1 MTGEESYPSRP
12 VRYIVPFG
20 VGPTEVLA
28 RWLAGTLGEVWQQ
41 PVTVE
46 NHPGASGMTGTRMV
60 AKAPPDG
67 HTLLAANPGPLTVGP
82 CVRDGIGYDPARDFA
97 PVILIVTVSSVIAA
111 HPGVPARTIGDVI
124 GLARARP
131 GGLRYGS
138 AGEGTVSHLAME
150 LFNHLVG
157 TKMTHVPRN
166 GLEEAVPELVYG
178 RFDLL
183 VLPVPDARPLALEG
197 RIRALATTRRTRSA
211 LWPELPTV
219 EESGVAGFESFNWN
233 GVAAPAGTPRDVVAR
248 INGAINRVLES
259 KEARDYLAGK
269 GYEIAGGTPEA
280 FGAFME
286 AEREKW
292 AQAARLAG
300 LTPAA
305 KG

>member
-1 MTGEESYPSRP
+1 MTSDENYPSRP

-20 VGPTEVLA
+20 AGPTEVLA
-28 RWLAGTLGEVWQQ
+28 RWLAAKLSEAWRQS
-41 PVTVE
+41 VTVE
-46 NHPGASGMTGTRMV
+46 NRPGASGMAGTRMV
-60 AKAPPDG
+60 AKAKPDG
-67 HTLLAANPGPLTVGP
+67 YTLLAANPGPLTVGP
-82 CVRDGIGYDPARDFA
+82 CVRNGIGYEPARDFS
-97 PVILIVTVSSVIAA
+97 PVILMVTVSSVIAA
-111 HPGVPARTIGDVI
+111 HPGLPARSIGDVI

-150 LFNHLVG
+150 LFNHLAG
-157 TKMTHVPRN
+157 TKMSHVPRN
-166 GLEEAVPELVYG
+166 GLEEAVPELVSG

-183 VLPVPDARPLALEG
+183 VLPVPDARPLALNG
-197 RIRALATTRRTRSA
+197 RIRALAATRRTRSE

-219 EESGVAGFESFNWN
+219 EEAGVAGFESFNWN

-259 KEARDYLAGK
+259 QEACDYLAGM

-292 AQAARLAG
+292 GKVARLAG
-300 LTPAA
+300 IGVSPQ
-305 KG
+305 